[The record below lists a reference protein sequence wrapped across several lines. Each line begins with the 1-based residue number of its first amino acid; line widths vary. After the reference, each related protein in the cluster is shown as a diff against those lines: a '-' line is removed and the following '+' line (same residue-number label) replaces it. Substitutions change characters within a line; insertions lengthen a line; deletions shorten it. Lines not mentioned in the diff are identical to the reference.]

1 MNIVNESHALA
12 TTKLS
17 DSVSMMLP
25 AKSSSIHC
33 YANCIN
39 VYASPP
45 SHTKL
50 LKRYTDTYVLKKSSQ
65 KQKNVNIKHHRN
77 NTTCMHACNA
87 ITTDCR
93 RP

>member
-25 AKSSSIHC
+25 VKSSSIHC

-50 LKRYTDTYVLKKSSQ
+50 LKRYTVTYLLKSSQ
-65 KQKNVNIKHHRN
+65 KQKNRKH
-77 NTTCMHACNA
+77 
-87 ITTDCR
+87 
-93 RP
+93 